1 MEIENP
7 HEAYLVV
14 AETIDAL
21 EWDQLFRSV
30 SGLTA
35 AGRVIPASLAMP
47 MALVF
52 EAIAWLRRKP
62 VMLNRNAIR
71 HVTQRQQYDCTRA
84 SEDLGISYLPVDV
97 TLRDTIRWYVDNG
110 WVTNEEN
117 LAIVKETLAAPE
129 SAVA

>member
-1 MEIENP
+1 
-7 HEAYLVV
+7 
-14 AETIDAL
+14 
-21 EWDQLFRSV
+21 
-30 SGLTA
+30 
-35 AGRVIPASLAMP
+35 
-47 MALVF
+47 
-52 EAIAWLRRKP
+52 
-62 VMLNRNAIR
+62 MLNRNAIR